1 MRIVCVAGGSYKS
14 FYINCFLKLKK
25 CNLLIFNYGIIY
37 NYNTKAELLGDAL
50 VTKELMSLAKALRC
64 LVVAGV
70 FVENFNKKT
79 KSIIVCN
86 GDKIQIEN
94 AKQGAKIMVG
104 NKSFIVGDELT
115 DYKKQNKI
123 ILCNKRIEP
132 NLTHCSKRKIY
143 VFCDKFGVS
152 IVQNKKKT
160 RKFYK
165 YSKFI
170 LK

>member
-1 MRIVCVAGGSYKS
+1 MRIVYIAGGSYKS

-37 NYNTKAELLGDAL
+37 NFNTLAEQSNKA
-50 VTKELMSLAKALRC
+50 VVSNELMAVSQALHC
-64 LVVAGV
+64 TVVAGV
-70 FVENFNKKT
+70 IEENLNKKT
-79 KSIIVCN
+79 KCIIVCKGN
-86 GDKIQIEN
+86 KIWLKK
-94 AKQGAKIMVG
+94 ASDGAKIVVA
-104 NKSFIVGDELT
+104 KRSFIVGDALT

-123 ILCNKRIEP
+123 ILCNSQIKP
-132 NLTHCSKRKIY
+132 NLAHCSKRKIY
-143 VFCDKFGVS
+143 VFCDKFGVN